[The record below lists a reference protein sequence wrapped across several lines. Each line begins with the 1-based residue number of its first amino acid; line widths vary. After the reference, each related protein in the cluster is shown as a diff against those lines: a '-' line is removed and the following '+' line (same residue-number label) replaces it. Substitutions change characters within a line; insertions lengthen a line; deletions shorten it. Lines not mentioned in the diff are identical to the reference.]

1 MLKMWKRR
9 VKMSTWLESIHI
21 WRTIIARRTP
31 GYLKDL
37 ITDHYYHQV
46 SALTRTPKQC
56 RQPHSSQVDSTLD
69 RKAPTLLK
77 PGIVVDLV
85 TVQHINKSA
94 WCRFIACPRNHQVLT
109 SRAHRPAERWIV
121 KSLEVGSSDV
131 AASLAYGGALR
142 LETLASGS

>member
-1 MLKMWKRR
+1 MLDVHQATSKT
-9 VKMSTWLESIHI
+9 SSH
-21 WRTIIARRTP
+21 TIT
-31 GYLKDL
+31 
-37 ITDHYYHQV
+37 ITRY
-46 SALTRTPKQC
+46 
-56 RQPHSSQVDSTLD
+56 QPSQVDSTLD